1 MHIKP
6 IKKRILIAP
15 CSYKGSIDAPA
26 LAQVIAREAE
36 RCGFDTISAPFAD
49 GGDDT
54 VNCLKEALDAEIIR
68 KDVTGPLGALVS
80 ASYLIDREDA
90 VVELASASGIA
101 HLKPEEL
108 DGLRAQTTGLGQ
120 LIKDA
125 IERGLKNIY
134 VTLGGSAS
142 TDGGAG
148 CLAALGARFLDKQG
162 NDIACGGMALLDLVK
177 VDLTKLEKNI
187 AGVQFYVVSDV
198 TNPLTGEFGA
208 AAVFGPQKGLRPEDV
223 PVLDRALSNFADVLE
238 RTLGRD
244 ASLRE
249 MPGAGSAGGA
259 GYGLSLLLKAPI
271 ISGFDWLFDKL
282 SLAEKID
289 LCDFVVVAEGRLDS
303 QSLSG
308 KGVGRLIALAKSKGK
323 KVIAMPAVTELT
335 AASVGID
342 ILAPTAN
349 QAVKAPAAIADVGKV
364 AGLVFSQL
372 NNN

>member
-1 MHIKP
+1 MSSNQ
-6 IKKRILIAP
+6 RVLIAP
-15 CSYKGSIDAPA
+15 CSYKGSIAAPA
-26 LAQVIAREAE
+26 LAEVIAREAE

-54 VNCLKEALDAEIIR
+54 VNCLKAALAPDGKIIQ
-68 KDVTGPLGALVS
+68 KDVTGPLGAEVR
-80 ASYLIDREDA
+80 ASYLIAGEEA

-101 HLKPEEL
+101 HLQPQEL
-108 DGLRAQTTGLGQ
+108 DGLRAQTIGLGE

-125 IERGLKNIY
+125 IERGLKKIY

-148 CLAALGARFLDKQG
+148 CLSVLGARFLNKDD
-162 NDIACGGMALLDLVK
+162 NDIGCGGISLLDLVR
-177 VDLTKLEKNI
+177 VDLTLLEKTI

-198 TNPLTGEFGA
+198 TNPLTGKFGA
-208 AAVFGPQKGLRPEDV
+208 AAVFGPQKGLSPQDV
-223 PVLDRALSNFADVLE
+223 PVLDRALSNFAATLE
-238 RTLGRD
+238 RTLSAD
-244 ASLRE
+244 SSLR
-249 MPGAGSAGGA
+249 MRPGAGSAGGA

-282 SLAEKID
+282 SLAEKMD
-289 LCDFVVVAEGRLDS
+289 LCDLVVVAEGCLDS

-349 QAVKAPAAIADVGKV
+349 QAMKAPAGLADVGRV
-364 AGLVFSQL
+364 AGLVFSEL
-372 NNN
+372 KND